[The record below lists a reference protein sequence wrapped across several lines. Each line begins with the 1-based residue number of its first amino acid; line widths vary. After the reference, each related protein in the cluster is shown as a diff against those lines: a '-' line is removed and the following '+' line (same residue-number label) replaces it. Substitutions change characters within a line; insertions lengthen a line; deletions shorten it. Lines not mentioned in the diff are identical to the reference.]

1 MGSIDLNQSLRKKLL
16 LLILGCFSLAS
27 PAQVSPYHYVQI
39 IPGVDAH
46 HTMISDAVK
55 DQSGMIWVVAGGV
68 LYRYDGVNV
77 IPFSKLYSETLPFDE
92 VSNLLADPWGRLW
105 INSRNGLAVFDTN
118 TWSLIGKEH
127 GIGELVGKSVI
138 AFYRGDNVLYVAD
151 GEGAVWQV
159 GEYTAKQRFRF
170 DTHVVHERRPLGKIL
185 IADADNLWLAFGN
198 QLYRYGLDGGDTK
211 VTAFP
216 AGLFDEFEDLLPIVG
231 GALIRVYSQGYYV
244 FDGDNFRRWLGNDFK
259 GNDFTTWN
267 HWSFTSG
274 DKVIIVHGS
283 QYLEYSRDTTLR
295 LRHAGT
301 NGMAENILY
310 KRLNAWQYGQQEWLL
325 ATDQGLY
332 SVFRSRIPFNFMGAR
347 SARGMVKQHG
357 TYYFGGYGYLNTWS
371 PNRVFGPYTEAPEN
385 NYYAFLPLS
394 TDTTVIAMEGEFLN
408 YLINGRIV
416 KAPLHLSDNERG
428 RFNGMAYCLARQ
440 SADTLLVGTFN
451 GIWKY
456 ALSSGRA
463 SPLLCPQSGFFS
475 EGMRVLS
482 LAVLETGISYTTT
495 EGFFV
500 WKAAGKC
507 RKIYPADHTK
517 LNIYTHSY
525 EGDSVY
531 LGTKGRGLVVLDASS
546 NTGRSLR
553 MEDGLASNTIY
564 SMKWI
569 GNKLFLGTHNGIS
582 IYRGRQF
589 FNYYHADGLPFE
601 EFNHQAIFYDETSD
615 WLFMGGTGGYTYFH
629 PEQLTTAGDNF
640 DIQPVL
646 SRIHMG
652 LKTNRYVEE
661 YAGLQ
666 QLDTLNLS
674 PDVVWLSMDFARPNA
689 YRQVYRMQFKIEPFM
704 DDYQEM
710 PAFSQINLTGLSAGY
725 YYLSVRTTAL
735 NSDMPEIIRTWV
747 IHKKPIFTETLTFF
761 TLLCLTIAGV
771 LTFFLYERSRRTKNE
786 YKLRGKISR
795 DLHDEVGGLL
805 TGISMQA
812 DLLKLKMG
820 GEEQAVMAVGNHS
833 RKATQMMDD
842 IIWAV
847 DTRNNDQDSTV
858 DRMKYVAMALLDP
871 LDITISFDFEH
882 GERKIAQSL
891 RQNLYLIF
899 KEAIH
904 NICKHS
910 NATAVRIGL
919 RFTSRTIELYVCD
932 NGKDS
937 KKRFGE
943 GRSGNGLRNMQ
954 LRADQINADLWC
966 GFTEDG
972 YMVKLTAPY
981 HRMRLFNRIRI

>member
-1 MGSIDLNQSLRKKLL
+1 MGSIDLNQSLRKRLL

-27 PAQVSPYHYVQI
+27 AAQVSPYHYVQI

-55 DQSGMIWVVAGGV
+55 DQAGMIWMVAGGM

-92 VSNLLADPWGRLW
+92 VSDLLADPWGRLW

-170 DTHVVHERRPLGKIL
+170 DTNVVHERRPLGKIL

-198 QLYRYGLDGGDTK
+198 QLYRYGLHGGDTK

-244 FDGDNFRRWLGNDFK
+244 FDGDNFLRWLGNDFK

-357 TYYFGGYGYLNTWS
+357 IYYFGGYGYLNTWS

-463 SPLLCPQSGFFS
+463 LPLLCPQSGFFS

-500 WKAAGKC
+500 WKAAGTC

-582 IYRGRQF
+582 IYGGRQF

-601 EFNHQAIFYDETSD
+601 EFNHQAIYYDETSD

-761 TLLCLTIAGV
+761 TLLCLTIAGI

>member
-1 MGSIDLNQSLRKKLL
+1 MGCTDLNQSLRKKLL

-27 PAQVSPYHYVQI
+27 AAQVSPYHYVQI
-39 IPGVDAH
+39 VPGVDAH

-55 DQSGMIWVVAGGV
+55 DQAGMIWMVAGGV
-68 LYRYDGVNV
+68 VYRYDGVNV
-77 IPFSKLYSETLPFDE
+77 IPFSKLYSQTLPFDE
-92 VSNLLADPWGRLW
+92 VSSLLADPWGRLW

-118 TWSLIGKEH
+118 TWSMIGKEH
-127 GIGELVGKSVI
+127 GIGKLVGKSVV
-138 AFYRGDNVLYVAD
+138 AFYGGDDALYVAD
-151 GEGAVWQV
+151 GEGLIWQV
-159 GEYTAKQRFRF
+159 DESAAKPRFHF
-170 DTHVVHERRPLGKIL
+170 DAHAAHERRPLGKIL
-185 IADADNLWLAFGN
+185 IADTDNLWLAFGN
-198 QLYRYGLDGGDTK
+198 QLYRYRLHGDDTK

-216 AGLFDEFEDLLPIVG
+216 AGLFDEFEDLLPIAG
-231 GALIRVYSQGYYV
+231 GALIRIYSQGYYV
-244 FDGDNFRRWLGNDFK
+244 FDGETFRRWVGNDFE

-267 HWSFTSG
+267 HWSFTNG
-274 DKVIIVHGS
+274 DKVVIIHGS
-283 QYLEYSRDTTLR
+283 QYLEYSRDTALNLR
-295 LRHAGT
+295 YAGT

-332 SVFRSRIPFNFMGAR
+332 SVFRSKIPFNFMNAR
-347 SARGMVKQHG
+347 SARGMVKQQG

-371 PNRVFGPYTEAPEN
+371 EEKAFGPYTEAPEN

-394 TDTTVIAMEGEFLN
+394 ADTTVIAMEGDFLN

-416 KAPLHLSDNERG
+416 KAPLHVQGSERA
-428 RFNGMAYCLARQ
+428 RFNGMAYCLTRQ
-440 SADTLLVGTFN
+440 SIDTLLVGTFN

-456 ALSSGRA
+456 ALSSGHT
-463 SPLLCPQSGFFS
+463 SPLFCQRNGFFS

-482 LAVLETGISYTTT
+482 LVVSEAGISYTTT

-500 WKAAGKC
+500 WKSGTC
-507 RKIYPADHTK
+507 RKVYPADHTK
-517 LNIYTHSY
+517 LNIYAHSY

-531 LGTKGRGLVVLDASS
+531 LGTKGRGLVVLDTSS
-546 NTGRSLR
+546 NRGRSLR
-553 MEDGLASNTIY
+553 MENGLASNTVY

-569 GNKLFLGTHNGIS
+569 GRKLFLGTHNGMS
-582 IYRGRQF
+582 IYRNGQF

-601 EFNHQAIFYDETSD
+601 EFNHQAVYYDEASD
-615 WLFMGGTGGYTYFH
+615 WLFMGGTGGYTYFR
-629 PEQLTTAGDNF
+629 PGQLTTAGNNF
-640 DIQPVL
+640 DIHPVL

-652 LKTNRYVEE
+652 LKTNRYSEE

-710 PAFSQINLTGLSAGY
+710 PASSQINLTGISAGY
-725 YYLSVRTTAL
+725 YYLSVRIVAL
-735 NSDMPEIIRTWV
+735 NSDMPKIVRTWV
-747 IHKKPIFTETLTFF
+747 IHKKPIFTETLTFY
-761 TLLCLTIAGV
+761 TLLCLTIGGV

-786 YKLRGKISR
+786 YRLRGKISR

-812 DLLKLKMG
+812 DLLRLKMG
-820 GEEQAVMAVGNHS
+820 EEEQAVMAVGNHS
-833 RKATQMMDD
+833 REATQMMDD

-847 DTRNNDQDSTV
+847 DTRNNDQGSTV
-858 DRMKYVAMALLDP
+858 DRMKYMATMLLDP
-871 LDITISFDFEH
+871 LDIAVSFEFEQ

-899 KEAIH
+899 KEAVH

-919 RFTSRTIELYVCD
+919 QFTSRTIELYVCD
-932 NGKDS
+932 NGKS
-937 KKRFGE
+937 AKKGPNE
-943 GRSGNGLRNMQ
+943 GRNGNGLRNMR
-954 LRADQINADLWC
+954 LRADQINANLWC
-966 GFTEDG
+966 GFTDDG
-972 YMVKLTAPY
+972 YTVKVTAPY
-981 HRMRLFNRIRI
+981 HTMKLFKRIRI

>member
-1 MGSIDLNQSLRKKLL
+1 MGNIDLNQSLRKKLL

-39 IPGVDAH
+39 VPGVDAH

-55 DQSGMIWVVAGGV
+55 DQAGMIWMVAGGV

-77 IPFSKLYSETLPFDE
+77 IPFTKLYSQTLPFDE
-92 VSNLLADPWGRLW
+92 VSSLLADPWGRLW

-118 TWSLIGKEH
+118 TWSMIGKEH
-127 GIGELVGKSVI
+127 GIGKLVGKSVV
-138 AFYRGDNVLYVAD
+138 AFYGGDDALYVAD
-151 GEGAVWQV
+151 GEGLIWQV
-159 GEYTAKQRFRF
+159 DESAAKPRFHF
-170 DTHVVHERRPLGKIL
+170 DAHAVHERRPLGKIL
-185 IADADNLWLAFGN
+185 IADTDNLWLAFGN
-198 QLYRYGLDGGDTK
+198 RLYRFRLHGDDTK

-216 AGLFDEFEDLLPIVG
+216 AGLFNEFEDLLPIAG
-231 GALIRVYSQGYYV
+231 GALIRIYSQGYYV
-244 FDGDNFRRWLGNDFK
+244 FDGETFRRWVGNDFE

-267 HWSFTSG
+267 HWSFTNG
-274 DKVIIVHGS
+274 DKVVIIHGS
-283 QYLEYSRDTTLR
+283 QYLEYSRDTALGLR
-295 LRHAGT
+295 YAGT
-301 NGMAENILY
+301 NGIAENILY

-347 SARGMVKQHG
+347 SARGMVKQQG

-371 PNRVFGPYTEAPEN
+371 EDNAFGPYTEAPEN

-394 TDTTVIAMEGEFLN
+394 ADTTVIAMEGDFLN
-408 YLINGRIV
+408 YLVNGRIV
-416 KAPLHLSDNERG
+416 KAPLHVQDSERA

-440 SADTLLVGTFN
+440 STDTLLVGTFN

-463 SPLLCPQSGFFS
+463 SPLLCERNGFFS

-482 LAVLETGISYTTT
+482 LVVSETDISYTTT

-500 WKAAGKC
+500 WKSGTC
-507 RKIYPADHTK
+507 RKVYPADHTK
-517 LNIYTHSY
+517 LNIYAHSY

-531 LGTKGRGLVVLDASS
+531 LGTKGRGLVVLDTSS
-546 NTGRSLR
+546 NTSRSLR
-553 MEDGLASNTIY
+553 MENGLASNTVY

-569 GNKLFLGTHNGIS
+569 GRKLFLGTHNGMS
-582 IYRGRQF
+582 IYRNGQF
-589 FNYYHADGLPFE
+589 VNYYHADGLPFE
-601 EFNHQAIFYDETSD
+601 EFNHQAVYYDEASD

-629 PEQLTTAGDNF
+629 PGQLTTAGNNF

-652 LKTNRYVEE
+652 LKTNRYSEE

-710 PAFSQINLTGLSAGY
+710 PAFSQINLTGISAGY
-725 YYLSVRTTAL
+725 YYLSVRIVAL
-735 NSDMPEIIRTWV
+735 NSDMPKIVRTWV
-747 IHKKPIFTETLTFF
+747 IHKKPIFTETLTFY
-761 TLLCLTIAGV
+761 TLLCLTIGGI

-786 YKLRGKISR
+786 YRLRGKISR

-812 DLLKLKMG
+812 DLLRLKMG
-820 GEEQAVMAVGNHS
+820 EEEQTVLAVGNHS
-833 RKATQMMDD
+833 REATQMMDD

-847 DTRNNDQDSTV
+847 DTRNNDQGSTV
-858 DRMKYVAMALLDP
+858 DRMKYMATMLLDP
-871 LDITISFDFEH
+871 LDITVSFEFEQ

-899 KEAIH
+899 KEAVH

-919 RFTSRTIELYVCD
+919 QFTSRTIELYVCD
-932 NGKDS
+932 NGKS
-937 KKRFGE
+937 AKKGPNE
-943 GRSGNGLRNMQ
+943 GRNGNGLRNMR
-954 LRADQINADLWC
+954 LRADQINASLWC
-966 GFTEDG
+966 GFTDDG
-972 YMVKLTAPY
+972 YTVKVTAPY
-981 HRMRLFNRIRI
+981 HTMKLFKRIRI